1 MRVFLFK
8 LLSTFFLQVTRLSFF
23 VEFCRRESSTQF
35 DNLQRRLTKLLA
47 KFVEQC
53 CRRIRQQFSTTF
65 SYNIRQHSTK
75 FFVECWRKMS
85 NAVNWWRKI
94 LSKNV
99 VELRQY
105 FSTIIFDKVRQ
116 QSTKN
121 LSIAGEICKM
131 LSKFTVEKSWR
142 KFLAKILVEKR
153 WRKMLSNYNSTIFF
167 DKFLQ

>member
-8 LLSTFFLQVTRLSFF
+8 LLCRIMQKQSFAII
-23 VEFCRRESSTQF
+23 RQSSTKIDQASF
-35 DNLQRRLTKLLA
+35 A

-65 SYNIRQHSTK
+65 SDSIRQHSTK

-85 NAVNWWRKI
+85 NAVICWRKI

-105 FSTIIFDKVRQ
+105 FSTIIFDKVLQ
-116 QSTKN
+116 QSTKI
-121 LSIAGEICKM
+121 LSIAVEICQM
-131 LSKFTVEKSWR
+131 LSKFNV
-142 KFLAKILVEKR
+142 
-153 WRKMLSNYNSTIFF
+153 
-167 DKFLQ
+167 